1 MTDEFDDIRPYRDS
15 EIAEAMQRISLSPYL
30 PVLSE
35 YVFPGVDPMLVKES
49 LRGIATVAEFQRR
62 VMVPANEQIIARSI
76 KELTFSGL
84 ENVRDGRPHLLVSNH
99 RDIMLDASLVNF
111 IFMTHGLDSTE
122 ITFGANLMK
131 DPTVVDIGK
140 SNKMFKVVRGGNL
153 REFYNA
159 SKHLSAY
166 IHHTIKEKRQSVWIA
181 QRNGRTKDGNDTT
194 DQGLIT
200 MFTAVG
206 ALSSGACNGEAK
218 ASPAVSNDYEAMS
231 SSAVPSS
238 CEAKIVS
245 LASLGIVP
253 VTISY
258 EWEPCDTLK
267 VMERY
272 KTRLGPYIKQPG
284 EDLNSVIVGILS
296 PKGRVHIHF
305 SPVLDRET
313 IMKTVGCGSGHF
325 SRDIASEIDRR
336 IYMGY
341 KLFPSNYI
349 AHDFL
354 CGNSNF
360 RERYTDEELEEFIR
374 VKSRLSAFVDCDR
387 DEIESMYLGIYSGN
401 VDNFERAKS
410 RTNEHAKV

>member
-1 MTDEFDDIRPYRDS
+1 MTDDFDDIRPYRDS
-15 EIAEAMQRISLSPYL
+15 EIHEAMQRISESPYL

-49 LRGIATVAEFQRR
+49 LRGISTVAEFQHR
-62 VMVPANEQIIARSI
+62 VMVPANEQIVSRSV

-84 ENVRDGRPHLLVSNH
+84 ENVLDGRPHLIVSNH
-99 RDIMLDASLVNF
+99 RDIMLDASLVNY
-111 IFMTHGLDSTE
+111 IFLTHGLDSTE

-131 DPTVVDIGK
+131 DRTVVDIGK
-140 SNKMFKVVRGGNL
+140 SNKMFKVIRGGNL

-181 QRNGRTKDGNDTT
+181 QRNGRTKDGNDATE
-194 DQGLIT
+194 QGLIT
-200 MFTAVG
+200 MFAAG
-206 ALSSGACNGEAK
+206 GI
-218 ASPAVSNDYEAMS
+218 
-231 SSAVPSS
+231 SSAEGYDRVDSVDGNSPLD
-238 CEAKIVS
+238 AKIDS

-305 SPVLDRET
+305 SSVLDRES
-313 IMKTVGCGSGHF
+313 IVGTVGSGSGHF
-325 SRDIASEIDRR
+325 SRDIATEIDRR
-336 IYMGY
+336 IYRGY

-349 AHDFL
+349 AHDQL
-354 CGNSNF
+354 CGNTDF
-360 RERYTDEELEEFIR
+360 RDRYTDEELGEFNKA
-374 VKSRLSAFVDCDR
+374 KSRLSAFVDCDK

-401 VDNFERAKS
+401 VDNFLKVAKCKA
-410 RTNEHAKV
+410 EHQDYVLGGSIFE

>member
-15 EIAEAMQRISLSPYL
+15 EIHEAMQRISESPYL

-49 LRGIATVAEFQRR
+49 LRGIGTVAEFQHR
-62 VMVPANEQIIARSI
+62 VMVPANEQIVTRSI

-84 ENVRDGRPHLLVSNH
+84 ENVLDGRPHLIVSNH
-99 RDIMLDASLVNF
+99 RDIMLDASLVNY
-111 IFMTHGLDSTE
+111 IFLTHGLDSTE

-131 DPTVVDIGK
+131 DSTVVDIGK
-140 SNKMFKVVRGGNL
+140 SNKMFKVIRGGNL

-181 QRNGRTKDGNDTT
+181 QRNGRTKDGNDAT

-200 MFTAVG
+200 MFTAG
-206 ALSSGACNGEAK
+206 GI
-218 ASPAVSNDYEAMS
+218 
-231 SSAVPSS
+231 SSAEGCDRVDSVDGNSPLD
-238 CEAKIVS
+238 AKIDS

-253 VTISY
+253 ATISY

-305 SPVLDRET
+305 SSVLDRES
-313 IMKTVGCGSGHF
+313 IARTVGSGSGHF
-325 SRDIASEIDRR
+325 SRDIATEIDRR
-336 IYMGY
+336 IYGGY

-349 AHDFL
+349 AHDQL
-354 CGNSNF
+354 CGNADF
-360 RERYTDEELEEFIR
+360 RDRYTDDELEEFNKA
-374 VKSRLSAFVDCDR
+374 KSRLSAFVDCDK

-401 VDNFERAKS
+401 VDNFQRATGGVKTLKDS
-410 RTNEHAKV
+410 AVE

>member
-15 EIAEAMQRISLSPYL
+15 EISEAMQRISESPYL
-30 PVLSE
+30 PMLSE

-49 LRGIATVAEFQRR
+49 LRGIDTVAEFQHK
-62 VMVPANEQIIARSI
+62 VMVPANEQIVSRSI
-76 KELTFSGL
+76 KELTVSGM
-84 ENVRDGRPHLLVSNH
+84 ENVIDGKPHLFVSNH
-99 RDIMLDASLVNF
+99 RDIMMDASLVNY
-111 IFMTHGLDSTE
+111 IFLTHGLDSTE

-131 DPTVVDIGK
+131 DRTVVDIGK
-140 SNKMFKVVRGGNL
+140 SNKMFKVIRGGNL

-181 QRNGRTKDGNDTT
+181 QRNGRTKDGNDAT

-200 MFTAVG
+200 MFTAG
-206 ALSSGACNGEAK
+206 GILPDSTHSGEDSIGNAACQAI
-218 ASPAVSNDYEAMS
+218 SPS
-231 SSAVPSS
+231 
-238 CEAKIVS
+238 EAKINS

-253 VTISY
+253 VTVSY

-272 KTRLGPYIKQPG
+272 KTRLGPYIKQHG

-305 SPVLDRET
+305 SPSLDRET
-313 IMKTVGCGSGHF
+313 IAKAVSCGSGHF
-325 SRDIASEIDRR
+325 SRDIAKEIDRR
-336 IYMGY
+336 IYAGY

-349 AHDFL
+349 AHDQL
-354 CGNSNF
+354 YGNSDFRNF
-360 RERYTDEELEEFIR
+360 YNEEELSEFNR
-374 VKSRLSAFVDCDR
+374 LKSRLSAFVDCDM

-401 VDNFERAKS
+401 VDNFLKVANCKA
-410 RTNEHAKV
+410 EHQDCVPCGAIFE